1 MSLPIQTAFAG
12 ALRDRAAA
20 VPIGLEAWNGPRPE
34 RRFGVYRNN
43 VFWGLVESL
52 RSRFP
57 CPAKIVVHEFFTGLA
72 DVFIRAHPP
81 QSPLLLAYG
90 DDLPGFA
97 EAFPPLAQLPYLAD
111 VIRLEIARSHA
122 YHAVDRVPLDPSA
135 LSGLAAET
143 LAHLVFEPHPSLAVL
158 RSVHPILTI
167 WSMNAGEIPIALI
180 EPWIAEDVL
189 VVRPHLMVNVH
200 SLPPGGAVFIQA
212 LRSGTPLGAAIE
224 TALADDPGFDIT
236 ANLAGVL
243 QTGSFA
249 AIH

>member
-1 MSLPIQTAFAG
+1 MSIYTQTAFAG
-12 ALRDRAAA
+12 ALRDSAAA
-20 VPIGLEAWNGPRPE
+20 IPIGLEAWNGQRPE

-57 CPAKIVVHEFFTGLA
+57 VTAKIVGDEFFTGLA

-90 DDLPGFA
+90 DDLPDFA

-122 YHAVDRVPLDPSA
+122 YHAADRVPLDPAA
-135 LSGLAAET
+135 LSSLAADK
-143 LAHLVFEPHPSLAVL
+143 LPDLVFEPHPSLSVI
-158 RSVHPILTI
+158 RSTHPIVTI
-167 WSMNAGEIPIALI
+167 WSMNAGEIPLAPV
-180 EPWIAEDVL
+180 EPWIAEDAL
-189 VVRPHLMVNVH
+189 VVRPQLLVNVH
-200 SLPPGGAVFIQA
+200 ALPPGGAAFIGA
-212 LRSGTPLGAAIE
+212 LRSGAPLGAAIE
-224 TALADDPGFDIT
+224 AALADNLGFDIT
-236 ANLAGVL
+236 ANLAGIL
-243 QTGSFA
+243 QTGSFV

>member
-1 MSLPIQTAFAG
+1 MSIAIQAAFAR
-12 ALRDRAAA
+12 ALRDKAAA
-20 VPIGLEAWNGPRPE
+20 VPSGLEAWNGARPE

-57 CPAKIVVHEFFTGLA
+57 VTAKIVGDEFFTGMA

-81 QSPLLLAYG
+81 ISPLLLAYG

-97 EAFPPLAQLPYLAD
+97 ETFPPLAQLPYLAD

-122 YHAVDRVPLDPSA
+122 YHAADRAPLDRSV
-135 LSGLAAET
+135 LSGLAAER
-143 LAHLVFEPHPSLAVL
+143 LPELVFEAHPSSSVV
-158 RSVHPILTI
+158 RSSHPILTI
-167 WSMNAGEIPIALI
+167 WSMNSGEIPPAPI
-180 EPWIAEDVL
+180 EPWIGQDAL
-189 VVRPHLMVNVH
+189 VVRPDLIVNVH
-200 SLPPGGAVFIQA
+200 SLPLGGAVFMAA
-212 LRSGTPLGAAIE
+212 LRSGGPLGAAVE
-224 TALADDPGFDIT
+224 AALDDDPGFDIT

-243 QTGSFA
+243 QTGSFI